1 MEPLLGPG
9 DPPPVTIDNP
19 AGISPFLLVGDH
31 SGRAVPASLDRLGL
45 DEEHFARH
53 IAVDIGV
60 RHTGLAMAAL
70 LDCPFIHQRYSRL
83 VIDCNR
89 GADWETAVVATSDG
103 TPVTGNAALS
113 EEDRQA
119 RIDAIHRPYHETIA
133 TEIRRRRREGKP
145 VVLVSLH
152 SFTPIMNDFRR
163 PWQVGVLHDGGDT
176 RFSHLMLDCLKEN
189 ETLVVGD
196 NEPYQM
202 AGTDYT
208 VPYHAGNA
216 NLPYVEIEVRQDL
229 IGTLTG
235 AAHWA
240 DFLSRTV
247 KTAYRRLS
255 S

>member
-1 MEPLLGPG
+1 MPLLGPG

-19 AGISPFLLVGDH
+19 AGASPFLLVGDH
-31 SGRAVPASLDRLGL
+31 SGRSVPASLGQLGL
-45 DEEHFARH
+45 EEEHFTRH
-53 IAVDIGV
+53 IAIDLGV

-89 GADWETAVVATSDG
+89 GADWETAIVAMSDG
-103 TPVTGNAALS
+103 TIVPGNAALS
-113 EEDRQA
+113 KADRQA
-119 RIDAIHRPYHETIA
+119 RIDAIHRPYHDTIA
-133 TEIRRRRREGKP
+133 TEIRRRLQEGKP

-152 SFTPIMNDFRR
+152 SFTPVMNDFRR
-163 PWQVGVLHDGGDT
+163 PWQVGILHDGGDT
-176 RFSHLMLDCLKEN
+176 RFNHLMLDCLRED
-189 ETLVVGD
+189 EALAVGD

-208 VPYHAGNA
+208 IPHHAGGA

-229 IGTLTG
+229 ISTLG
-235 AAHWA
+235 DAARWA

-247 KTAYRRLS
+247 KTAYARLTG
-255 S
+255 